1 MRYLTWIAISLLA
14 AGCAGSLPE
23 AELST
28 GDGEAPGP
36 DPANDHEALP
46 LLSTACSAKGPKAER
61 CQAERACVEG
71 DADAC
76 LAAAADWKEAGGGGL
91 PWARIF
97 DRRACAGGV
106 AEGCKAV
113 ASSLE
118 AESGERE
125 VLAARRY
132 FARCCDLGD
141 QECCDRTGAPM
152 PAVATAEPEP
162 GPAPEP
168 EVAPEPAPAI
178 DAPVAVP
185 ARDEEREFEL
195 YLDGDRVGARGLPAV
210 SRNGK
215 RMAHLVVIDAAKGN
229 GRFASLVILDTG
241 RDRVEMEKII
251 LDEDESP
258 AADGDEI
265 RERID
270 DANRQLDLTQWR
282 SMETATQGVEA
293 LADCAHL
300 EDTEA
305 GEVCVQKLT
314 VGEREVRYAE
324 PFLTVGDVESR
335 KAAWTVDGCEGQ
347 AYLATVAAGPAGRML
362 LVEIRY
368 RQAGGCGAHAPAL
381 HAVKAE

>member
-1 MRYLTWIAISLLA
+1 MRYLAWLTASFLA
-14 AGCAGSLPE
+14 AGCASSLSE
-23 AELST
+23 AEIST
-28 GDGEAPGP
+28 GDDGAAGP
-36 DPANDHEALP
+36 DPATEREALP
-46 LLSTACSAKGPKAER
+46 LLSTACTARGPKAER
-61 CQAERACVEG
+61 CLSERACVGG

-76 LAAAADWKEAGGGGL
+76 LAAAADWKEAGGSGL

-118 AESGERE
+118 AEDGERAL
-125 VLAARRY
+125 LAARRY
-132 FARCCDLGD
+132 FGKCCDLGD
-141 QECCDRTGAPM
+141 QECCDRAGAPM
-152 PAVATAEPEP
+152 PAVATTEPEP

-168 EVAPEPAPAI
+168 EVAPEAAPAI
-178 DAPVAVP
+178 DAPLVVP
-185 ARDEEREFEL
+185 ARDEEREFEIF
-195 YLDGDRVGARGLPAV
+195 LDGDRVRARGLPAI
-210 SRNGK
+210 SGNGK
-215 RMAHLVVIDAAKGN
+215 RMAHLMVIDAAKGK
-229 GRFASLVILDTG
+229 GRFASLVILDAG

-251 LDEDESP
+251 LEEDESP
-258 AADGDEI
+258 AAIGAELQ
-265 RERID
+265 ERID
-270 DANRQLDLTQWR
+270 EANGQLDLTDWR
-282 SMETATQGVEA
+282 SMETATQGAEA

-314 VGEREVRYAE
+314 VGDRSVRYAE
-324 PFLTVGDVESR
+324 PFFTVGDVES
-335 KAAWTVDGCEGQ
+335 KKGAWSVEGCKGQ

-368 RQAGGCGAHAPAL
+368 RRADGCGAQAPAL